1 MKPLRALL
9 PYLTIGVVL
18 AAIYAGWTVY
28 SRWNAH
34 REEERAA
41 KAAEAEADKKIVDE
55 YGGGKLKILAFYA
68 SPGAVK
74 PGGRALV
81 CYGVA
86 NAKSVAIEPHI
97 DDIAP
102 SLSRC
107 IEAFP
112 RRTTEY
118 KLIATD
124 AKGQTATQ
132 SFVLRVD

>member
-1 MKPLRALL
+1 MRGLRALL
-9 PYLTIGVVL
+9 PYLTVVVVL

-28 SRWNAH
+28 SRWNAN
-34 REEERAA
+34 RESERAA
-41 KAAEAEADKKIVDE
+41 KAAAAEADKKIVDQ
-55 YGGGKLKILAFYA
+55 YGAGQLKILTFYA
-68 SPGAVK
+68 SPAVVK

-118 KLIATD
+118 KLVATD